1 MTVTYIYKGYGITD
15 ENGKAHLEY
24 DSSGNPLT
32 HSYTGTGAG
41 EIDIVASL
49 DQTIT
54 DSSIISNT
62 YTIEDCYFI
71 EQGSS
76 TTGYTISGGTLTI
89 TDGEFTL
96 TKGTGTSYFYTN
108 YPKTNYPITDFQ
120 DKTLT
125 VKANLTEINATNLVM
140 YLMVN
145 TGSWSTATTTMTT
158 TGTIENTI
166 DIPSNA
172 TQVRIRFDINGSADD
187 NVVFEDFRL
196 LLD

>member
-1 MTVTYIYKGYGITD
+1 MVNYVYMGYGITD
-15 ENGKAHLEY
+15 ETGKAKLEY
-24 DSSGNPLT
+24 NSSGTPIT

-41 EIDIVASL
+41 KVDIVASL

-89 TDGEFTL
+89 TNGEFTL

-120 DKTLT
+120 NKTLT
-125 VKANLTEINATNLVM
+125 VKANLTEINATNLTM

-145 TGSWSTATTTMTT
+145 TGSWSTVTTTMTT

-166 DIPSNA
+166 DIPSNT